1 MKQWFENKSVAVVGN
16 AQSLFDN
23 SYGDLID
30 SCDVVCR
37 INVGIKVI
45 DPVAQG
51 QKTDVH
57 VFSKWQWMES
67 LNLLDYNRKNLHTSY
82 KGRDD
87 INEKI
92 SYYPLENHNQL
103 KLQLGLSKKE
113 KPSTGLVLLDYIS
126 SICTI
131 KVSIFGFDW
140 KDTPT
145 YYENDPQYNTK
156 RDADPHCYDKE
167 KTYLL
172 NLCFQKTEYN
182 IY

>member
-57 VFSKWQWMES
+57 VFSKWQWIES
-67 LNLLDYNRKNLHTSY
+67 LNLLDYNRKNFHTSY

-87 INEKI
+87 VNQNIE
-92 SYYPLENHNQL
+92 YFPLDRYTQL
-103 KLQLGLSKKE
+103 KTYLNLSKKE
-113 KPSTGLVLLDYIS
+113 KLSTGFLFLDYIERS
-126 SICTI
+126 SPLS
-131 KVSIFGFDW
+131 VSLFGFDW
-140 KDTPT
+140 KKTPT
-145 YYENDPQYNTK
+145 YYENDPEYNTK
-156 RDADPHCYDKE
+156 RDVKKDPHVYDKE
-167 KTYLL
+167 KTYISNMGYKIFL
-172 NLCFQKTEYN
+172 
-182 IY
+182 